1 MNILARF
8 RFIDDAPDRRAFHP
22 LRPQL
27 FEVEEHETGRE
38 YALKLWQK
46 TATERDDDDLRL
58 IWRHE
63 MRQVERV
70 MATAGAQEV
79 IVDVLEVLEDE
90 SYFGILLDH
99 TGTALEALLKEA
111 PRNHWL
117 RNLDTARARTL
128 LWRNA
133 IQLARALGLVHAQGL
148 VHGRLDPAAVMT
160 EGSDSPD
167 FRLTRFE
174 WSLWLQEDVVSP
186 AHRHEAKAA
195 AQFSYATDWRALG
208 ELLGTLLGVS
218 LNISGKSEAPLPE
231 ADNRL
236 MPAEQR
242 LLKRLVD
249 PDKLDLLEAD
259 AVIQEI
265 NDLIVG
271 IGRDMATR
279 DGGFILTFHQRSQLA
294 EAIYDASYGDID
306 HAQYRAQLDWVRS
319 DLMNGTTLLVP
330 REFNSATSE
339 MRLVSNTM
347 VYTIGPLRER
357 GTPVWDVAICTKVA
371 PRRDRL
377 TFGDATEHEVPQTIE
392 IAKSIREAQDFR
404 ARMGT
409 AVLDWSAFSAGAKTA
424 LEVSS
429 AELVRQALLLVQ
441 VIELFMKRLEIYPIE
456 ISAGPQGSP
465 GRRVYLR
472 ARGGGE
478 RDRIAEQIGMPNG
491 DAALRFIFEHER
503 SDADAPWIIS
513 TSQTVGQRLYG
524 DVTARFVGRANLDE
538 GHYYCFD
545 VDEAL
550 PRGGPLYLK
559 AAQDGGTDTA
569 LRRRL
574 KNIRALGTRLDLVE
588 MLTDP
593 WRARRLGRE
602 RITEAEQQ
610 DPEFKELDSSKQQ
623 ALLALWSTLPGFSVV
638 GPPGV
643 GKTRLAT
650 ETIRRALARGR
661 ATRMLVSSQGHDAL
675 DNLQRALNEALC
687 AAKTQDL
694 VIVRS
699 TPPESHPAGAQ
710 DVQRRAA
717 QYLLDL
723 NGSPL
728 ASNAPPPLK
737 ERIAALARAAQES
750 QNPQGSLTRGDR
762 AGVRSVSTLVL
773 DAANI
778 VLSSLN
784 SADIENMV
792 DAREQFDWVIIEEA
806 AKATGP
812 ELIGTLLLSSRR
824 LLIGDHRQLPPFQS
838 DHVLKLLSYPD
849 LVMEAIS
856 HARRTEGSL
865 LDESDVMDLRHIL
878 RDERALG
885 DATDR
890 ARKLFEPFRYIVE
903 EDKRRGGAPISKTLT
918 EQRRMDPAIAEIVS
932 RTFYDRELTT
942 EPARAKLEQDGAR
955 RFRQLPPLPASPVVV
970 VDFPHV
976 STTGRAAG
984 LEQSRA
990 GWRNATEVEAV
1001 LNVLRCVRAKHG
1013 ERPKLAVLSPYGAQV
1028 DLIDERLSAVIDG
1041 PLSHL
1046 KRFQPA
1052 RADSFVGTVD
1062 SFQGSE
1068 ADLVVL
1074 SLVRNNPRV
1083 GGSALGFLRDRRRIN
1098 VALSRAM
1105 SQLVIVGSLRFLR
1118 EAVRGV
1124 NPKDEEH
1131 DLSFFTDILNTI
1143 QDLTLQRRKDGV
1155 PLATILPSA
1164 ELKAV

>member
-1 MNILARF
+1 MTAILARF
-8 RFIDDAPDRRAFHP
+8 RFIDEARGRHAFHP

-27 FEVEEHETGRE
+27 LEVEEHETGRE

-46 TATERDDDDLRL
+46 TGTERDEDLRL

-99 TGTALEALLKEA
+99 TGTALESLLEEA

-133 IQLARALGLVHAQGL
+133 IQLVRALGLVHAQGL
-148 VHGRLDPAAVMT
+148 VHGRLDSAAVMT

-186 AHRHEAKAA
+186 AHHHDARSAI
-195 AQFSYATDWRALG
+195 QFSYATDWRSLG
-208 ELLGTLLGVS
+208 ELLGKLLGVPLS
-218 LNISGKSEAPLPE
+218 VSGESVPPLPD
-231 ADNRL
+231 ADGRL
-236 MPAEQR
+236 APAERR

-259 AVIQEI
+259 AVVHEI

-279 DGGFILTFHQRSQLA
+279 DGGFIITFHPRSKLA

-306 HAQYRAQLDWVRS
+306 HAQYRGQLDWVRS

-339 MRLVSNTM
+339 MHLVSNTM
-347 VYTIGPLRER
+347 VYTIGPLREH
-357 GTPVWDVAICTKVA
+357 GTPVWDIAICIKVA

-377 TFGDATEHEVPQTIE
+377 TLGDATEHELPQTVE
-392 IAKSIREAQDFR
+392 IAKSVREAQDFR
-404 ARMGT
+404 ARMGA
-409 AVLDWSAFSAGAKTA
+409 AVLDWSTFSVGATTA
-424 LEVSS
+424 LAASS
-429 AELVRQALLLVQ
+429 TDLVRQALLLVQ

-456 ISAGPQGSP
+456 IGTGAQGLP
-465 GRRVYLR
+465 GRTVYLR

-491 DAALRFIFEHER
+491 EAALRFIFEQGR
-503 SDADAPWIIS
+503 SDADTPWIIS

-524 DVTARFVGRANLDE
+524 DVTARFMGRVDSDA
-538 GHYYCFD
+538 GYSYCFD

-550 PRGGPLYLK
+550 PRDGPLYLK
-559 AAQDGGTDTA
+559 AAQDGGTDTV

-602 RITEAEQQ
+602 KITEAEQE
-610 DPEFKELDSSKQQ
+610 DAEFKDLDSSKQQ

-643 GKTRLAT
+643 GKTLLAT
-650 ETIRRALARGR
+650 ETIRRAFSRGR

-675 DNLQRALNEALC
+675 DNLQSALDKALC
-687 AAKTQDL
+687 QAKIEDL

-699 TPPESHPAGAQ
+699 TPPESHQAGPQ

-723 NGSPL
+723 NESSL
-728 ASNAPPPLK
+728 AATAPPPLK

-750 QNPQGSLTRGDR
+750 QNPQGSLTREDR
-762 AGVRSVSTLVL
+762 SGVRAVSTLVL

-792 DAREQFDWVIIEEA
+792 DTREQFDWVIVEEA

-838 DHVLKLLSYPD
+838 DHVLKLLSDPS

-865 LDESDVMDLRHIL
+865 LDESDVMDLRHIV
-878 RDERALG
+878 RDQKTLE
-885 DATDR
+885 DASER

-903 EDKRRGGAPISKTLT
+903 EDKRRGGARISKTLT

-932 RTFYDRELTT
+932 RTFYNGELTT
-942 EPARAKLEQDGAR
+942 ESARAELEQNGAQ
-955 RFRQLPPLPASPVVV
+955 RFRQLAPLPASPVVV

-976 STTGRAAG
+976 STTGNAAD

-990 GWRNATEVEAV
+990 GWCNPTEVEAV
-1001 LNVLRCVRAKHG
+1001 LNVLSYVRAKHG
-1013 ERPKLAVLSPYGAQV
+1013 QRPKLAVLSPYGAQV
-1028 DLIDERLSAVIDG
+1028 DLIDERLSAAIDG

-1052 RADSFVGTVD
+1052 RANSFVGTVD

-1105 SQLVIVGSLRFLR
+1105 SQLIIVGSLRFLR

-1143 QDLTLQRRKDGV
+1143 EALTLQHRKDGI
-1155 PLATILPSA
+1155 PLATILPSTD
-1164 ELKAV
+1164 LKPT

>member
-1 MNILARF
+1 VTAILARF
-8 RFIDDAPDRRAFHP
+8 RFIDEAPGHRTFRP

-46 TATERDDDDLRL
+46 TGTERDEDLRL

-70 MATAGAQEV
+70 MATAGAQEI

-99 TGTALEALLKEA
+99 TGSPLEALLESA

-133 IQLARALGLVHAQGL
+133 IQLAHALGLVHAQGL
-148 VHGRLDPAAVMT
+148 VHGRLDSAAVVT

-174 WSLWLQEDVVSP
+174 WSLWLQEDAVSP
-186 AHRHEAKAA
+186 AHYYDGGTDT
-195 AQFSYATDWRALG
+195 QFSYATDWKSLG
-208 ELLGTLLGVS
+208 ELLGKLLAVPVNVLGE
-218 LNISGKSEAPLPE
+218 SEPPLTE
-231 ADNRL
+231 EDSRL
-236 MPAEQR
+236 MPAERR
-242 LLKRLVD
+242 LLKRLVE
-249 PDKLDLLEAD
+249 PDKSDLLEAD
-259 AVIQEI
+259 AVVQEI

-279 DGGFILTFHQRSQLA
+279 DGGFILTFHPRSKLS
-294 EAIYDASYGDID
+294 EVIYDASYGDIE

-330 REFNSATSE
+330 REFDSATSE

-347 VYTIGPLRER
+347 VYTIGPLREH
-357 GTPVWDVAICTKVA
+357 GTPVWDIAICTKIA

-377 TFGDATEHEVPQTIE
+377 TLDATEHELPQTIE
-392 IAKSIREAQDFR
+392 IAKSVREAQDFR
-404 ARMGT
+404 VRMGT
-409 AVLDWSAFSAGAKTA
+409 AVLDWSAFSVGTKSA
-424 LEVSS
+424 LAVS
-429 AELVRQALLLVQ
+429 AIDLVRQALLLVQ
-441 VIELFMKRLEIYPIE
+441 AIELFMKRLEIYPIE
-456 ISAGPQGSP
+456 IGTSPQGSP

-491 DAALRFIFEHER
+491 EAALRFIFEHGR
-503 SDADAPWIIS
+503 SDAATPWIIS
-513 TSQTVGQRLYG
+513 TSPTVGQRLHG
-524 DVTARFVGRANLDE
+524 DVTARFVGRVDSDE
-538 GHYYCFD
+538 GYFYCFE
-545 VDEAL
+545 VDETL
-550 PRGGPLYLK
+550 PRDGPLYLK
-559 AAQDGGTDTA
+559 STQDAGTDAA

-574 KNIRALGTRLDLVE
+574 KNIRALGTRSDLVE

-602 RITEAEQQ
+602 KITEAEQAG
-610 DPEFKELDSSKQQ
+610 PEFKDLDSSKQQ

-643 GKTRLAT
+643 GKTHLAT
-650 ETIRRALARGR
+650 ETIRRAFARGR

-675 DNLQRALNEALC
+675 DNLQSALNKALC
-687 AAKTQDL
+687 EAKIEDL

-699 TPPESHPAGAQ
+699 TPPESRPGGAQ

-717 QYLLDL
+717 QYLLDFKE
-723 NGSPL
+723 SAL
-728 ASNAPPPLK
+728 ATTAPPLLK
-737 ERIAALARAAQES
+737 ERIAALARAAQE
-750 QNPQGSLTRGDR
+750 PQDRQDSLTREDR
-762 AGVRSVSTLVL
+762 AGVRAVSTLVL

-792 DAREQFDWVIIEEA
+792 DAREQFDWVIVEEA

-838 DHVLKLLSYPD
+838 DHVLKLLSDPN
-849 LVMEAIS
+849 LIMEAIS

-878 RDERALG
+878 RDQRILE
-885 DATDR
+885 DAAER

-903 EDKRRGGAPISKTLT
+903 EDKRRGGTRISKTLT
-918 EQRRMDPAIAEIVS
+918 EQRRMDPAIADIVS
-932 RTFYDRELTT
+932 RTFYEGELTT
-942 EPARAKLEQDGAR
+942 DAVRAELEQHGAR

-984 LEQSRA
+984 FEQSYA
-990 GWRNATEVEAV
+990 GWRNPTEVEAV
-1001 LNVLRCVRAKHG
+1001 LNVLSCVRAKRG
-1013 ERPKLAVLSPYGAQV
+1013 KRPKLAVLSPYGSQV

-1046 KRFQPA
+1046 KHFQPA
-1052 RADSFVGTVD
+1052 RGDNFVGTVD

-1105 SQLVIVGSLRFLR
+1105 SQLVIVGSLSFLQ

-1124 NPKDEEH
+1124 NPKEEEH

-1143 QDLTLQRRKDGV
+1143 QALTLQQRKDGV
-1155 PLATILPSA
+1155 PLAAILPMA
-1164 ELKAV
+1164 ELKHP

>member
-1 MNILARF
+1 MTILARF
-8 RFIDDAPDRRAFHP
+8 RFIDDGPERRAFHP
-22 LRPQL
+22 LRPHL

-38 YALKLWQK
+38 HALKLWQK
-46 TATERDDDDLRL
+46 TGTERDEDLRL

-70 MATAGAQEV
+70 MAIAGAQEV

-99 TGTALEALLKEA
+99 TGTALEALLEEA

-133 IQLARALGLVHAQGL
+133 IQLARAIGLVHAQGL
-148 VHGRLDPAAVMT
+148 VHGRLDSAAVMT

-174 WSLWLQEDVVSP
+174 WSLWLQEDVASP
-186 AHRHEAKAA
+186 VHHHDTKTA
-195 AQFSYATDWRALG
+195 AQFSYATDWKSLG
-208 ELLGTLLGVS
+208 ELLGKLLGVAPNS
-218 LNISGKSEAPLPE
+218 SGESEPPLPE
-231 ADNRL
+231 PDRRL
-236 MPAEQR
+236 MPAERR
-242 LLKRLVD
+242 LLKRLVE
-249 PDKLDLLEAD
+249 PDRLDLLASD
-259 AVIQEI
+259 AVIQEM

-271 IGRDMATR
+271 IGRDIATR
-279 DGGFILTFHQRSQLA
+279 DGSFILTFHQRSKLA
-294 EAIYDASYGDID
+294 EAIHEASYGDID
-306 HAQYRAQLDWVRS
+306 HAQYRTQLDWVRS
-319 DLMNGTTLLVP
+319 DLMNGITLLVP
-330 REFNSATSE
+330 REFNAATSE

-347 VYTIGPLRER
+347 VYTIGPLREH
-357 GTPVWDVAICTKVA
+357 GTPVWDIAICTKIA

-377 TFGDATEHEVPQTIE
+377 PFGEATEHEIPQTIE
-392 IAKSIREAQDFR
+392 IAKSVREAQDFR

-409 AVLDWSAFSAGAKTA
+409 AVLDWSAFSLGAKTT
-424 LEVSS
+424 LGVSS
-429 AELVRQALLLVQ
+429 TDLVRQALLLVQ

-456 ISAGPQGSP
+456 IGTGPQGGP
-465 GRRVYLR
+465 GRTVYLR

-478 RDRIAEQIGMPNG
+478 RDRIAEQIGIPNG
-491 DAALRFIFEHER
+491 DAALRFIFEQER

-513 TSQTVGQRLYG
+513 TSQTVGQRLNG
-524 DVTARFVGRANLDE
+524 DVTARFVGRSDTDE
-538 GHYYCFD
+538 GYYYCFD

-550 PRGGPLYLK
+550 PRDGPLYLK
-559 AAQDGGTDTA
+559 AAQDSGTDTA

-593 WRARRLGRE
+593 WRARRLARE
-602 RITEAEQQ
+602 KITAEEQK
-610 DPEFKELDSSKQQ
+610 DPEFKALDSSKQQ

-650 ETIRRALARGR
+650 ETIRRAFTRGR
-661 ATRMLVSSQGHDAL
+661 ATRMLVTSQGHDAL
-675 DNLQRALNEALC
+675 DNLQSALNEALDE
-687 AAKTQDL
+687 AKIEDL

-699 TPPESHPAGAQ
+699 TPPESHPPGAQ

-723 NGSPL
+723 NESSLAATAPSPL
-728 ASNAPPPLK
+728 RD
-737 ERIAALARAAQES
+737 RITALARAAQQS
-750 QNPQGSLTRGDR
+750 QNPQGSLTRADR
-762 AGVRSVSTLVL
+762 AGVRAVSTLVL

-792 DAREQFDWVIIEEA
+792 DAREQFDWVIVEEA

-838 DHVLKLLSYPD
+838 DHVLKLLTYPS
-849 LVMEAIS
+849 LVMEAVS

-865 LDESDVMDLRHIL
+865 LDESDAMDLRRIL
-878 RDERALG
+878 RDDKTLE
-885 DATDR
+885 DATER

-903 EDKRRGGAPISKTLT
+903 EDKRRGGARISKTLT

-932 RTFYDRELTT
+932 RTFYDGELTT
-942 EPARAKLEQDGAR
+942 EPVRAALEQHGAR
-955 RFRQLPPLPASPVVV
+955 RFRQLAPLPASPVVV

-976 STTGRAAG
+976 STTGRAAA

-990 GWRNATEVEAV
+990 GWRNPTEVEAV
-1001 LNVLRCVRAKHG
+1001 LSVLSCVRAKRG

-1046 KRFQPA
+1046 KHFRPA
-1052 RADSFVGTVD
+1052 RGDSFVGSVD

-1105 SQLVIVGSLRFLR
+1105 SQLVILGSLRFLR

-1131 DLSFFTDILNTI
+1131 DLSFFTDILNAI
-1143 QDLTLQRRKDGV
+1143 QALTLQRRKDGV
-1155 PLATILPSA
+1155 PLATILSSA
-1164 ELKAV
+1164 ELKAI